1 MITKSCQD
9 PESEQEKP
17 LFASTSP
24 DGCEHLQPGQPTEL
38 AQVSNYSSPVSEL
51 TDVHH
56 SSTLWER
63 RIRGSAMTNSSSY
76 ASNADCYNN
85 GRHPMTLTW
94 IGGGDNLASDR
105 TDWSPALTP
114 RPGDTL
120 LIGSGTINVSDN
132 ALAGDTLSTL
142 PTGNTIDIVT
152 GPAAK
157 LNLAVG
163 PNITTDITVQNT
175 LTLNVS
181 DTGEGRL
188 NVSGGPIRFIGT
200 NNFQGEQIFN
210 DSLRGTATFNLYGAQ
225 GEGDLTEVNG
235 SVGSGLTFKL
245 SGISQ
250 LQIDQPHK
258 FHGLVDLSNPF
269 IINDVTFAGLHA
281 TSAELLNGI
290 LQLFDGN
297 KLVDTTRV
305 ATASSGVRLHQTDT
319 GVILSAGYVSEAPPG
334 SALIPLQT

>member
-1 MITKSCQD
+1 M
-9 PESEQEKP
+9 
-17 LFASTSP
+17 
-24 DGCEHLQPGQPTEL
+24 
-38 AQVSNYSSPVSEL
+38 N
-51 TDVHH
+51 
-56 SSTLWER
+56 
-63 RIRGSAMTNSSSY
+63 
-76 ASNADCYNN
+76 
-85 GRHPMTLTW
+85 LTW
-94 IGGGDNLASDR
+94 VGGGDNLASDR
-105 TDWSPALTP
+105 ADWSPALTP

-120 LIGSGTINVSDN
+120 LIGSGTINVSRN
-132 ALAGDTLSTL
+132 ALAGDTLSTI
-142 PTGNTIDIVT
+142 PTGKTIDIVT

-181 DTGEGRL
+181 NTGEGRL

-200 NNFQGEQIFN
+200 NNFQGGQFFN
-210 DSLRGTATFNLYGAQ
+210 NNLRGTAVFNLYGAQ
-225 GEGDLTEVNG
+225 GEGDHTEVNG
-235 SVGSGLTFKL
+235 SVGRGLTFKL

-258 FHGLVDLSNPF
+258 FHGLIDLSHPF
-269 IINDVTFAGLHA
+269 ILNNVTFVGLHA

-305 ATASSGVRLHQTDT
+305 TTASRGVQLHQTNT
-319 GVILSAGYVSEAPPG
+319 GVILSAGQVSDAPPG
-334 SALIPLQT
+334 SVLIPLQT

>member
-1 MITKSCQD
+1 
-9 PESEQEKP
+9 
-17 LFASTSP
+17 
-24 DGCEHLQPGQPTEL
+24 
-38 AQVSNYSSPVSEL
+38 
-51 TDVHH
+51 
-56 SSTLWER
+56 
-63 RIRGSAMTNSSSY
+63 
-76 ASNADCYNN
+76 
-85 GRHPMTLTW
+85 MTLTW
-94 IGGGDNLASDR
+94 VGGDDNLASDR
-105 TDWSPALTP
+105 ADWSPALTP
-114 RPGDTL
+114 QPGDTL

-132 ALAGDTLSTL
+132 DLAGDTLSTL

-152 GPAAK
+152 GPATK

-181 DTGEGRL
+181 ATGEGRL

-210 DSLRGTATFNLYGAQ
+210 DNLRGTATFNLYGAQ

-245 SGISQ
+245 SGISE

-258 FHGLVDLSNPF
+258 FHGLIDLSNPGL
-269 IINDVTFAGLHA
+269 INDVTFVGLQA
-281 TSAELLNGI
+281 TSAELLSGV

-305 ATASSGVRLHQTDT
+305 TTASSGVQLHQADT
-319 GVILSAGYVSEAPPG
+319 GVILSAGSLLEVPPG